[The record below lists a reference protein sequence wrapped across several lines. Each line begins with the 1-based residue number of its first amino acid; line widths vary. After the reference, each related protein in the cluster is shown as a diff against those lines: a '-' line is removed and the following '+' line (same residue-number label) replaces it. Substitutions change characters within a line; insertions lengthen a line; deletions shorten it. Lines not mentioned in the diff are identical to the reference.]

1 MRMNTDTLAACAAIL
16 LLALPVYA
24 PVAGAQSQA
33 YKVIVLADTR
43 ALHKETL
50 DKIKEFRKT
59 RAGLIGPVFLK
70 NYEKY

>member
-1 MRMNTDTLAACAAIL
+1 MRMHTDTLAACAAIL

-43 ALHKETL
+43 AHHKETL
-50 DKIKEFRKT
+50 DKIKEFRNT
-59 RAGLIGPVFLK
+59 ACRTYWPRILEEL
-70 NYEKY
+70 